1 MAPADD
7 EPMMNKGNGNSG
19 HSDPPQEQIDYDRL
33 CLYFEGIRGFGG
45 LSELAEAMIAEL
57 GRVGLSSAIPH
68 GSPPKG
74 SDDYPI
80 PNHGSSKPTLR
91 PVELKTGSRIFV
103 QPDARRE
110 LLGSPGGNTPEQR
123 TAGKV
128 GYRFA
133 VVLDDHLRTD
143 EAIVAA
149 LTVMESRREKL
160 EQATSSP
167 DPGRLKRMA
176 KRRPLRTK
184 PLTFVLAQLG
194 YSQPEFG
201 DSFEQYEVGPPNF
214 AVSLLE
220 HFRPE
225 FGDLDERDK
234 VRLIEKTEGRIEAFS
249 KALDRLLKTLEYEP
263 ASGALKVQPRKLNSS
278 VRVAQLHDIA
288 GYTYTEIAELLG
300 ARKPTGRDEDKA
312 GHKLMEDHTKQ
323 GRRILTEALGGGEA
337 AYRDYCDQK
346 TAEAEAWQAM
356 ALSERRRIL
365 LAESALLF
373 GAGTITKKAIQYF
386 AARHTPLFEK
396 IIGRIYR

>member
-1 MAPADD
+1 MY
-7 EPMMNKGNGNSG
+7 ENSSTSG
-19 HSDPPQEQIDYDRL
+19 RNNPSQEQSDYDRL
-33 CLYFEGIRGFGG
+33 LLYFEGARGFAD
-45 LSELAEAMIAEL
+45 LLELAEAMIAEL
-57 GRVGLSSAIPH
+57 DRVGLSPSIPH

-74 SDDYPI
+74 SDEHPI
-80 PNHGSSKPTLR
+80 PNRGSSKPALR
-91 PVELKTGSRIFV
+91 PVELEAGSRIFV
-103 QPDARRE
+103 QTDARRE
-110 LLGSPGGNTPEQR
+110 LLGALGDGTSEQKTTR
-123 TAGKV
+123 KV
-128 GYRFA
+128 GYRSA

-176 KRRPLRTK
+176 KRLPLHAK

-194 YSQPEFG
+194 YSRPEFG
-201 DSFEQYEVGPPNF
+201 DLFEQNEVGPPNF
-214 AVSLLE
+214 AMSLLE

-225 FGDLDERDK
+225 FGGLDEQDK
-234 VRLIEKTEGRIEAFS
+234 VRLIEKTQGRIEAFS
-249 KALDRLLKTLEYEP
+249 EALDKLLKTLEYEP
-263 ASGALKVQPRKLNSS
+263 ASEALKVQPRKLNFS

-288 GYTYTEIAELLG
+288 GHTYTEIAELLG
-300 ARKPTGRDEDKA
+300 ARKPTDRDNVKA
-312 GHKLMEDHTKQ
+312 GHKLMEERAKQ
-323 GRRILTEALGGGEA
+323 GRKLLAEALGGGEA

-346 TAEAEAWQAM
+346 KAEAEAWQAM

-386 AARHTPLFEK
+386 AALHTPLFEK
-396 IIGRIYR
+396 IIGRMYK